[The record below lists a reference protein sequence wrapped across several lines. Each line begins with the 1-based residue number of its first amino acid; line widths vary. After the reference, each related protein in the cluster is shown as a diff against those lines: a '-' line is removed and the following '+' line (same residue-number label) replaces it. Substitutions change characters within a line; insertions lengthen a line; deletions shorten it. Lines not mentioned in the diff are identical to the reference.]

1 MNPDD
6 PVILIVVFSGGAHVP
21 VRLVAS
27 TAAKIMNAWS
37 TCCENIRNGVNVEK
51 SRALLSYGAE
61 VAQYEGMTYATWAWA
76 DVVGMYMRPLTVPEG
91 EEWKYGG

>member
-1 MNPDD
+1 
-6 PVILIVVFSGGAHVP
+6 
-21 VRLVAS
+21 
-27 TAAKIMNAWS
+27 
-37 TCCENIRNGVNVEK
+37 VNVEK
-51 SRALLSYGAE
+51 SRALLTYGAE